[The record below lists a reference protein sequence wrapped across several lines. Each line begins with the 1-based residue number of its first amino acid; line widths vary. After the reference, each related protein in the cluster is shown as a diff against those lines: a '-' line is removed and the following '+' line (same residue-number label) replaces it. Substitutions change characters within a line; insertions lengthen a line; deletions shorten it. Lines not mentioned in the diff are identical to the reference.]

1 MANVTT
7 GNHLYFDSAGS
18 VSGRHRIIGL
28 FWTGISGAEIVADN
42 DLSITDASGKSII
55 AKRAKSNGD
64 DLGISPP
71 LPMPVDGI
79 TIATLDS
86 GVVHIWLA

>member
-1 MANVTT
+1 MANTLT
-7 GNHLYFDSAGS
+7 GNHLYFDSTGS
-18 VSGRHRIIGL
+18 ITGRHRIIGL
-28 FWTGISGAEIVADN
+28 FWTGIAGAEITADN

-55 AKRAKSNGD
+55 AKRAKSDGD

-71 LPMPVDGI
+71 VAMPVDGI
-79 TIATLDS
+79 TVATLDS